1 MKETGRKFPTVAA
14 RRGQAIELLARGLD
28 RDAVCR
34 KLKVSARTLRN
45 YLADPAVQTTL
56 AQAQGERLEGLRRQS
71 LDGAGEALDVL
82 KTVMNDGETPPAA
95 RVSAAS
101 ALAATAVKLAGPA
114 IKVEVTNKDAEAAKR
129 AEESRK
135 MTGAML
141 EHGAK
146 NDPVL
151 WAAWSYLAEWQAE
164 YGTSGDAMKATE
176 KAREGQRMDERIHAQ
191 CPKPAPKLP
200 AATGEPGAGAA
211 PLAGESRTV

>member
-1 MKETGRKFPTVAA
+1 MTKTGRKFPTVAA
-14 RRGQAIELLARGLD
+14 RRGQSIELLARGLD

-45 YLADPAVQTTL
+45 YLADPAVNDAL

-82 KTVMNDGETPPAA
+82 KNVMNDGETPPAA
-95 RVSAAS
+95 RVAA
-101 ALAATAVKLAGPA
+101 AGRLADVAVKLAGPAA

-135 MTGAML
+135 MTAAML

-176 KAREGQRMDERIHAQ
+176 KAREGQRMDE
-191 CPKPAPKLP
+191 
-200 AATGEPGAGAA
+200 
-211 PLAGESRTV
+211 